1 MAFKAIIFDFD
12 GVITDTEPV
21 HMQAWLE
28 VFNPLGI
35 SFDKDEYDANYLG
48 LNDRDFLDAV
58 GRIHNRPF
66 PDEEKAR
73 LIPQKLKHSIGLLS
87 TQIPVLPGVEDFI
100 ELTSKKF
107 LLAIC
112 SGAMKEE
119 VHFILKKIGWLKL
132 FNPIITQEDVVRGK
146 PDPECYKLTLR
157 HLNERLPVRN
167 LSATDCL
174 AIEDSPKGI
183 KAAHQAGMSCLAI
196 SNSYPPDALDE
207 AEWVV
212 GSLEE
217 FEMLF

>member
-1 MAFKAIIFDFD
+1 MTFKAIIFDFD

-21 HMQAWLE
+21 HMQAWLD
-28 VFNPLGI
+28 VFRPLGI
-35 SFDKDEYDANYLG
+35 SFGKEEYDANYLG
-48 LNDRDFLDAV
+48 FNDRDFLDAV
-58 GRIHNRPF
+58 GRIHNRSF
-66 PDEEKAR
+66 SADEKSI
-73 LIPQKLKHSIGLLS
+73 LIPKKLKQSIGLLNKG
-87 TQIPVLPGVEDFI
+87 IPVLPGVEEFI

-119 VHFILKKIGWLKL
+119 VQFILKKLGWTKL
-132 FNPIITQEDVVRGK
+132 FDPIITQEDVALGK
-146 PDPECYKLTLR
+146 PDPEGYRLTLKK
-157 HLNERLPVRN
+157 LVERLSSHE
-167 LSATDCL
+167 LSAENCL

-183 KAAHQAGMSCLAI
+183 AAAHAAGMSCLAI
-196 SNSYPPDALDE
+196 SNSYPPDALDD